1 MIILLLMTTLGLG
14 LSEAIELR
22 LPADPAEVYSVGF
35 TYDGVKVD
43 LDWKNREIVTANVC
57 RQSTELDRTQCQT
70 AAINWLFA
78 ECAYYGEITDLSE
91 KQEDMQYAVCLGA
104 DAVSDLL
111 NSHQLADR

>member
-1 MIILLLMTTLGLG
+1 MTTLGLG

-43 LDWKNREIVTANVC
+43 LDWKNRDIVTGNVC
-57 RQSTELDRTQCQT
+57 RQSADADRAQCQT
-70 AAINWLFA
+70 AAINWLLA
-78 ECAYYGEITDLSE
+78 ECAYYGNKPELSV

-104 DAVSDLL
+104 DAISDMV
-111 NSHQLADR
+111 NTHQLADR